1 MVLIWTPQVEK
12 ESLDV
17 KSCSLINSLRS
28 SDAYMR
34 RKQANIGSDNGWAPG
49 RRQVIIW
56 TNTGILLT
64 GNLESNFSEI
74 LNEVYTFSFKKMHL
88 KMSSG
93 K

>member
-1 MVLIWTPQVEK
+1 
-12 ESLDV
+12 
-17 KSCSLINSLRS
+17 
-28 SDAYMR
+28 MR
-34 RKQANIGSDNGWAPG
+34 RKQANIGSDNGWVPG

-74 LNEVYTFSFKKMHL
+74 LNEAYTFSFKKMHL
-88 KMSSG
+88 KMSSV